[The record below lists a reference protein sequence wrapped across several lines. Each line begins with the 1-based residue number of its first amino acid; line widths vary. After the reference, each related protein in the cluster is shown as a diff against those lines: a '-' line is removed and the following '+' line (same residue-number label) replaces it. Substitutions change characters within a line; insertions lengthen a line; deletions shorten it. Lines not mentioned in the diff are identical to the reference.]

1 MELFSITLMLR
12 TLIRVVKF
20 FALKKG
26 LNYSVM
32 SFEKNGRPYGHRPK
46 HFVVRNFSLCLV
58 FTDGEATCL
67 DKN

>member
-1 MELFSITLMLR
+1 MELFSITLLLR
-12 TLIRVVKF
+12 TVIRVVKS
-20 FALKKG
+20 FALKTG

-32 SFEKNGRPYGHRPK
+32 SFKKYGRPYGHRPK
-46 HFVVRNFSLCLV
+46 NFVVRNFSLCLV